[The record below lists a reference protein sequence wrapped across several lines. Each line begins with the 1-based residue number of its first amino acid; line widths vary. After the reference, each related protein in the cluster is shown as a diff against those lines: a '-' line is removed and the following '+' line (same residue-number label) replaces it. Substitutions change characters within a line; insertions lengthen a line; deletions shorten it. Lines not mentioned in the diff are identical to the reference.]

1 MSQTLHQIY
10 QSKAIVVTRTMV
22 IKFHKIAEAIN
33 ADVRRQGY
41 EVDENNPASWK
52 YYMNM
57 FGEYHISD
65 RARLLELSNGQY
77 DSIRIKVAGETQP
90 VEVNF
95 NKANISGANGDVAI
109 ANEYRF
115 NTFYFNE
122 LVDRYPEFEDLIL
135 GVLNPISPDIST
147 IAKEGEILYC
157 GGYVKTLLPT
167 GIYHYVRQDYGII
180 NDNYLI
186 EPNEE
191 NLISKLQTHIDN
203 FLERWW
209 NAGYG
214 VTSNLFLTTFIGMLY
229 LSIPQI
235 LGNIRLGNAK
245 TPFAHSFH
253 IREHLES
260 WGGLG
265 WVTEYLSKGVLLWLY
280 RNMVWLNAN
289 RGKAKVLDS
298 IIENVLTPTN
308 IPITGF
314 RLRHDVEEMDE
325 DVLTATPFMEQYKLN
340 FAKNSSPV
348 RNEIIDIINAEL
360 SLATENHYDREG
372 QAKDVSDRSK
382 FSMFDNLNTKV
393 LESTVIDDSNKVPV
407 TLEDIAL
414 NLWCFAASRGDYRGT
429 VIFTNPVNN
438 ERIQLTPLNA
448 YILSFYCLNRG
459 WANYTFE
466 DIPTMY
472 ARLIHR
478 HPTHTPGPEH
488 PVKPKL
494 EDVSKGVVKPFITN
508 AEIENVLGTYVP
520 TYKHNSTTSFGREVE
535 LAHAESLRKYSAYAR
550 IDDAQGRGYGEWV
563 AHKCYWYNVKC
574 PLTATPTK
582 YKDWLMVQGL
592 DIEDYSRQEFVELGL
607 KIVEAAVGVNIHR
620 SDEIRNR
627 QSSVLA
633 ILKHFASYTV
643 QIIQNT
649 VASDSYWLDWKHTRL
664 TNFKSKA
671 SGSIKAQ
678 LPMYTVVTHWSI
690 KDGVLQLNLYTGAEY
705 RIKKETLASK
715 ENTTLTFPTVSK
727 IKQKDTARYKF
738 PTFTIVSMV
747 IPEVIVEKTNR
758 IYSYLTTVP
767 YPYGSTERVLVN
779 AKIISDLSISKPLQ
793 KEIETINARAKL
805 IGQMQL
811 LTPSLLGDELVT
823 AQARIISM
831 TLATVSTRPTEVVN
845 VKSKVIGEITLIKPM
860 IVVRDEVGAKA
871 EMLTMGLGATRIE
884 DENTITAKAAIVGD
898 MYLLMSR
905 PESVETVAVN
915 AEIVNITMITLPNE
929 TAEQINVSATVT
941 GAFELTPPLVPS
953 DETLSASAGVANSME
968 LIKPLVLTSDSIE
981 VTANILSLT
990 LHPSE

>member
-33 ADVRRQGY
+33 ANVRRQGY

-147 IAKEGEILYC
+147 ISKEGEILYC
-157 GGYVKTLLPT
+157 GGYVKTLMST

-191 NLISKLQTHIDN
+191 NLIPKLQTHIDN

-314 RLRHDVEEMDE
+314 RLRHDVEEMSE
-325 DVLTATPFMEQYKLN
+325 DVLTSTPFMEQYKLN
-340 FAKNSSPV
+340 FAKNASPV

-360 SLATENHYDREG
+360 SLATENYYDREG

-535 LAHAESLRKYSAYAR
+535 LAHAESLRKYSTYAR
-550 IDDAQGRGYGEWV
+550 IEDAQG
-563 AHKCYWYNVKC
+563 
-574 PLTATPTK
+574 
-582 YKDWLMVQGL
+582 
-592 DIEDYSRQEFVELGL
+592 
-607 KIVEAAVGVNIHR
+607 
-620 SDEIRNR
+620 
-627 QSSVLA
+627 
-633 ILKHFASYTV
+633 
-643 QIIQNT
+643 
-649 VASDSYWLDWKHTRL
+649 
-664 TNFKSKA
+664 
-671 SGSIKAQ
+671 
-678 LPMYTVVTHWSI
+678 
-690 KDGVLQLNLYTGAEY
+690 
-705 RIKKETLASK
+705 
-715 ENTTLTFPTVSK
+715 
-727 IKQKDTARYKF
+727 
-738 PTFTIVSMV
+738 
-747 IPEVIVEKTNR
+747 
-758 IYSYLTTVP
+758 
-767 YPYGSTERVLVN
+767 
-779 AKIISDLSISKPLQ
+779 
-793 KEIETINARAKL
+793 
-805 IGQMQL
+805 
-811 LTPSLLGDELVT
+811 
-823 AQARIISM
+823 
-831 TLATVSTRPTEVVN
+831 
-845 VKSKVIGEITLIKPM
+845 
-860 IVVRDEVGAKA
+860 
-871 EMLTMGLGATRIE
+871 
-884 DENTITAKAAIVGD
+884 
-898 MYLLMSR
+898 
-905 PESVETVAVN
+905 
-915 AEIVNITMITLPNE
+915 
-929 TAEQINVSATVT
+929 
-941 GAFELTPPLVPS
+941 
-953 DETLSASAGVANSME
+953 
-968 LIKPLVLTSDSIE
+968 
-981 VTANILSLT
+981 
-990 LHPSE
+990 

>member
-22 IKFHKIAEAIN
+22 IKFHKIAESIN
-33 ADVRRQGY
+33 ATVRADGY
-41 EVDENNPASWK
+41 EVDETNPASWK

-57 FGEYHISD
+57 FGEYHVSD
-65 RARLLELSNGQY
+65 RAQLLALSNGEF

-90 VEVNF
+90 VEVDF

-122 LVDRYPEFEDLIL
+122 LVDKYPDFEDLIL
-135 GVLNPISPDIST
+135 GVLNPISPDIS
-147 IAKEGEILYC
+147 IAASEGEILYC
-157 GGYVKTLLPT
+157 GGYVKTKLAS

-191 NLISKLQTHIDN
+191 NLIPKLQVHINN

-214 VTSNLFLTTFIGMLY
+214 VTSNLFLTTFVGLLY

-265 WVTEYLSKGVLLWLY
+265 WVSEYLSKGVLLWLY
-280 RNMVWLNAN
+280 RNVVWLNAN
-289 RGKAKVLDS
+289 RGKAIVLDN

-325 DVLTATPFMEQYKLN
+325 NVLTSTPFMEQHKLN
-340 FAKNSSPV
+340 FAKNASPV
-348 RNEIIDIINAEL
+348 RNEIIDIINAEI
-360 SLATENHYDREG
+360 SLATENHYDQSG
-372 QAKDVSDRSK
+372 QAETVAERSK
-382 FSMFDNLNTKV
+382 FSMYDNLSTKV
-393 LESTVIDDSNKVPV
+393 MESTVIDDSNKVPV

-414 NLWCFAASRGDYRGT
+414 NLWCYTASRGDYRGT
-429 VIFTNPVNN
+429 VIFTNPIDN
-438 ERIQLTPLNA
+438 ERVQLTPLNA

-459 WANYTFE
+459 WANYDFE
-466 DIPTMY
+466 EIPTMY

-478 HPTHTPGPEH
+478 HPTQTPGSEH
-488 PVKPKL
+488 PLKPTVA
-494 EDVSKGVVKPFITN
+494 DINKGVIKPFITDT
-508 AEIENVLGTYVP
+508 EIEDILGTYIP

-535 LAHAESLRKYSAYAR
+535 LAHAESLRKYASYAK
-550 IDDAQGRGYGEWV
+550 IEDSQGRGFGEWT
-563 AHKCYWYNVKC
+563 AHKCYWYNIKC
-574 PLTATPTK
+574 PLTSVPTK

-592 DIEDYSRQEFVELGL
+592 DLEDYSRQDFVDLGL

-620 SDEIRNR
+620 SDELRNR
-627 QSSVLA
+627 QSAVLA
-633 ILKHFASYTV
+633 VLKHFASYTV
-643 QIIQNT
+643 QLIQNT

-671 SGSIKAQ
+671 KGTLQAQ
-678 LPMYTVVTHWSI
+678 LPLYTVRDKWSIHDGVWGLDMYTGD
-690 KDGVLQLNLYTGAEY
+690 KYT
-705 RIKKETLASK
+705 IQKETLTSK
-715 ENTTLTFPTVSK
+715 DEISLPNISVSK
-727 IKQKDTARYKF
+727 IKLHDTARFKF

-767 YPYGSTERVLVN
+767 YPYGSTERVMVN
-779 AKIISDLSISKPLQ
+779 AKIMNNLSISKPLQ

-811 LTPSLLGDELVT
+811 LTPSLLGDEMVT

-845 VKSKVIGEITLIKPM
+845 VKSKVIGDITLVKPI
-860 IVVRDEVGAKA
+860 IVARDEVGAKA

-898 MYLLMSR
+898 MYLLMSS

-915 AEIVNITMITLPNE
+915 AEIVNITMITLPNK
-929 TAEQINVSATVT
+929 TTEQINVSANVT

-953 DETLSASAGVANSME
+953 DETLSASAGVVSSME

>member
-33 ADVRRQGY
+33 ASVRAQGY

-57 FGEYHISD
+57 FGEYHESD

-95 NKANISGANGDVAI
+95 NKVNISGANGDVAI

-122 LVDRYPEFEDLIL
+122 LVGRYPEFEDLIL

-147 IAKEGEILYC
+147 SAKEGEILYC

-186 EPNEE
+186 EANEE
-191 NLISKLQTHIDN
+191 NLIYKLQIHIDN

-214 VTSNLFLTTFIGMLY
+214 VSSNLFLTTFIGLLY

-289 RGKAKVLDS
+289 RGKAKVLDN

-314 RLRHDVEEMDE
+314 RLRHDVEDMDA
-325 DVLTATPFMEQYKLN
+325 DVLTSVPFMEQYKLN
-340 FAKNSSPV
+340 FAKNASPT

-360 SLATENHYDREG
+360 SLATENYYDQAG
-372 QAKDVSDRSK
+372 QAETLSDRSK

-414 NLWCFAASRGDYRGT
+414 NLWCFTASRGDYRGT

-466 DIPTMY
+466 EIPTMY

-478 HPTHTPGPEH
+478 HPLQTPGPEH
-488 PVKPKL
+488 PVKPKVA
-494 EDVSKGVVKPFITN
+494 DVANGVVKPFITD
-508 AEIENVLGTYVP
+508 AEMEDIIGTYVP
-520 TYKHNSTTSFGREVE
+520 TFKHNSTTNFGREVE
-535 LAHAESLRKYSAYAR
+535 LAHAESLRKYASYAR
-550 IDDAQGRGYGEWV
+550 IEDAQGRGYGEWV

-582 YKDWLMVQGL
+582 YKDWLMIQGL

-627 QSSVLA
+627 QSAVLA

-671 SGSIKAQ
+671 NGTLQAQ

-690 KDGVLQLNLYTGAEY
+690 KEGVLNLDLYNGAHY
-705 RIKKETLASK
+705 KIKKETLSSK
-715 ENTTLTFPTVSK
+715 EDTSLTFPTVSK
-727 IKQKDTARYKF
+727 IRQHDSARFKF
-738 PTFTIVSMV
+738 PTFGIVNMV
-747 IPEVIVEKTNR
+747 IPEVIPETNKR
-758 IYSYLTTVP
+758 NYSYLTTVT
-767 YPYGSTERVLVN
+767 YPYGGIEGVTTRARILDELT
-779 AKIISDLSISKPLQ
+779 ISKPLQ
-793 KEIETINARAKL
+793 KELEQISTRAKV
-805 IGQMQL
+805 IGQL
-811 LTPSLLGDELVT
+811 ELHTPSLITDEGFET
-823 AQARIISM
+823 NARILSMVINAPSTAIPEMIS
-831 TLATVSTRPTEVVN
+831 AR
-845 VKSKVIGEITLIKPM
+845 SKIIEDITLIKPM
-860 IVVRDEVGAKA
+860 ISAMEFINTNSEILSVDVDVAVAVDQSDLLTTGRLIGDIQLMKATPFVTDQLKTNATILSLTLITLSNDSVEQLTVNAEVVGNIQLLSEIPRDAEVIDTIASPIGN
-871 EMLTMGLGATRIE
+871 LTLIAPKPT
-884 DENTITAKAAIVGD
+884 V
-898 MYLLMSR
+898 
-905 PESVETVAVN
+905 VETV
-915 AEIVNITMITLPNE
+915 E
-929 TAEQINVSATVT
+929 T
-941 GAFELTPPLVPS
+941 
-953 DETLSASAGVANSME
+953 
-968 LIKPLVLTSDSIE
+968 
-981 VTANILSLT
+981 TANILSLT
-990 LHPSE
+990 LHP

>member
-715 ENTTLTFPTVSK
+715 ENTSLTFPTVSK

-738 PTFTIVSMV
+738 PMYGIVNMV
-747 IPEVIVEKTNR
+747 IPEVIPESSKR
-758 IYSYLTTVP
+758 DYSYLTTVT
-767 YPYGSTERVLVN
+767 YPYGGVDSIMAN
-779 AKIISDLSISKPLQ
+779 ARPVGQITINKPLR
-793 KEIETINARAKL
+793 KEPEQISALAR
-805 IGQMQL
+805 IVGQMEIH
-811 LTPSLLGDELVT
+811 TP
-823 AQARIISM
+823 
-831 TLATVSTRPTEVVN
+831 TLATPEGFTTDARILSMVLNSPSTMLQESVN
-845 VKSKVIGEITLIKPM
+845 TRSKVIGEITLIKPM
-860 IVVRDEVGAKA
+860 ISTFEYVNTNSNILSVNVDMAIAGDHSE
-871 EMLTMGLGATRIE
+871 LTA
-884 DENTITAKAAIVGD
+884 NANIVGD
-898 MYLLMSR
+898 
-905 PESVETVAVN
+905 
-915 AEIVNITMITLPNE
+915 IVLKK
-929 TAEQINVSATVT
+929 AT
-941 GAFELTPPLVPS
+941 PQS
-953 DETLSASAGVANSME
+953 DERL
-968 LIKPLVLTSDSIE
+968 E
-981 VTANILSLT
+981 VTAQVLSLSLDTLSNDSVDQLNASGNIVGNIQLLPEIPRNSETVETLARPIGDMTLSKFKPVGFETVEATATILSLT
-990 LHPSE
+990 LHP